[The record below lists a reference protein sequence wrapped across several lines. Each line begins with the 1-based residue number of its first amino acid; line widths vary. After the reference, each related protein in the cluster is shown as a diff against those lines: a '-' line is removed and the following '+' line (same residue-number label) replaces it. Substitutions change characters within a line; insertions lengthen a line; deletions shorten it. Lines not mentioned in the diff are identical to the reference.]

1 MALTKVIGNGLGAVT
16 QDGAAT
22 FNESSASVDF
32 RVESNGNANM
42 LFVDGSADK
51 VGINTNAPNRMLS
64 IENGDV
70 QIHETGSSDPLLQ
83 FSVGNTQASPTQS
96 YSLRIDNSD
105 SDKFQLINGTSGA
118 VALSLDTTGA
128 ITKPL
133 QPSFMAQAGNQS
145 NIATTGNDVTVTFS
159 NEVFDRNADYNNSN
173 YTFTAPLEGLY
184 HLSVQGYL
192 LNVDTAASYYQ
203 IAIRTSN
210 RSYYWLLDPNGFDAD
225 VSYVPF
231 TVTSLV
237 DMDGSDTA
245 TVAFNQNGG
254 SAQTDIDTSSRFS
267 GYLVA

>member
-1 MALTKVIGNGLGAVT
+1 MALTKVIGAGV
-16 QDGAAT
+16 
-22 FNESSASVDF
+22 
-32 RVESNGNANM
+32 
-42 LFVDGSADK
+42 GSLTEDLA
-51 VGINTNAPNRMLS
+51 L
-64 IENGDV
+64 
-70 QIHETGSSDPLLQ
+70 
-83 FSVGNTQASPTQS
+83 
-96 YSLRIDNSD
+96 SD
-105 SDKFQLINGTSGA
+105 SDKIKLGAGSDLQLYHDGSHSYIDEVGTGSLYVRASIIRWTNADGSETLGGVDADGGWFLKANNSNALVIDTNGH
-118 VALSLDTTGA
+118 V
-128 ITKPL
+128 TKPL
-133 QPSFMAQAGNQS
+133 QSTFMAQAGNQS

>member
-1 MALTKVIGNGLGAVT
+1 MALTKVIGAGV
-16 QDGAAT
+16 
-22 FNESSASVDF
+22 
-32 RVESNGNANM
+32 
-42 LFVDGSADK
+42 GSLTEDLA
-51 VGINTNAPNRMLS
+51 L
-64 IENGDV
+64 
-70 QIHETGSSDPLLQ
+70 
-83 FSVGNTQASPTQS
+83 
-96 YSLRIDNSD
+96 SD
-105 SDKFQLINGTSGA
+105 SDKIKLGAGSDLQLYHDGSHSYIDEVGTGSLYVRASIIRWTNADGSETLGGVDADGGWFLKANNSNALVIDTNGH
-118 VALSLDTTGA
+118 V
-128 ITKPL
+128 TKPL
-133 QPSFMAQAGNQS
+133 QSTFMAQAGNQS

-237 DMDGSDTA
+237 DMDASDTA